1 MARIVAPQTLGQNA
15 RTKKHEGTMGMDI
28 GAGDSTNWDLLLA
41 GLNHLDIG
49 FTVVDAQLRL
59 VAGNRRFQALVEY
72 PDHLMRPGTS
82 IAEGFRFLAERGEY
96 GPGNVDE
103 QVHQRMELAAT
114 FQAHRFERVRP
125 DGVILEVV
133 GQPLPGG
140 GMVTTYTDVTV
151 PRQREH
157 ALKELSAQLEGK
169 VQERTAQL
177 AQREQELAQKAAL
190 LELVMDS
197 VNQGISYMDR
207 DLKLVLCNGRFGEL
221 LQLPPELTRPGTS
234 MQDMGYYNA
243 LRGEYGPGDVEAL
256 VRERVELARQGVAH
270 RFERTRPDSGV
281 TLEIIGN
288 PTHDG
293 GMVTTY
299 ADISERR
306 AAEAQVRELNAS
318 LEQRVQERTEAL
330 EEAMGRLQRTQ
341 EELAHSSA
349 RATLSALIAS
359 VAHDLS
365 TPLGN
370 GLMAATTCQDASRR
384 FQARMQQAEPLRK
397 SELVGF
403 VQEVRDGAMLVER
416 NLFRAVEL
424 VGKLKQ
430 VAVDQVSEQR
440 RRFDAAHTIT
450 EVLDTLRPSLKHKV
464 QQLALELEAGVWMDS
479 FPGALGQVLINL
491 VNNAFLHAFDGLDRG
506 TVRVGLRA
514 LHDQR
519 VELVVADDGVGM
531 TEQVQACLLQPFF
544 STKIGQ
550 GGTGLGVT
558 IVDDLV
564 RNALGGTLS
573 VQSTAGQGS
582 RFCVVLPQVAPVIA
596 QVG

>member
-1 MARIVAPQTLGQNA
+1 
-15 RTKKHEGTMGMDI
+15 MDL

-59 VAGNRRFQALVEY
+59 VAANRRFQELLDY
-72 PDHLMRPGTS
+72 PDRLMVPGTS
-82 IAEGFRFLAERGEY
+82 NADGFRFLAERGEY
-96 GPGNVDE
+96 GPGDVEE
-103 QVHQRMELAAT
+103 QVRLRMELGAK
-114 FQAHRFERVRP
+114 FLAHRFERVRP

-151 PRQREH
+151 PRQREQ
-157 ALKELSAQLEGK
+157 ALQELSEQLERK

-197 VNQGISYMDR
+197 VNQGISYVNK
-207 DLKLVLCNGRFGEL
+207 DLELVMCNRRFGEL
-221 LQLPPELTRPGTS
+221 LQLPPELAQPGVS
-234 MQDMGYYNA
+234 MQAMAQHNA
-243 LRGEYGPGDVEAL
+243 RRGEYGPGDVDEL
-256 VRERVELARQGVAH
+256 VRQRVELARQCLPH
-270 RFERTRPDSGV
+270 RFERTRPSDGV
-281 TLEIIGN
+281 TLEVIGN
-288 PTHDG
+288 PTQDG

-299 ADISERR
+299 ADISARR
-306 AAEAQVRELNAS
+306 AAEQQIRELNAS
-318 LEQRVQERTEAL
+318 LEQRVQERTQAL
-330 EEAMGRLQRTQ
+330 EEASLRLQRMQ

-359 VAHDLS
+359 VAHELS

-384 FQARMQQAEPLRK
+384 FQERMGGEPLRK

-403 VQEVRDGAMLVER
+403 VQEIRDGSMLVER

-440 RRFDAAHTIT
+440 RRFDAGHTIT
-450 EVLDTLRPSLKHKV
+450 EVLDTLRPSLRNKV
-464 QQLALELEAGVWMDS
+464 QQLELALESGVWMDS

-491 VNNAFLHAFDGLDRG
+491 VNNAFLHAFDGLERG
-506 TVRVGLRA
+506 TVSIGLRA
-514 LHDQR
+514 MPDQC
-519 VELVVADDGVGM
+519 VELQVQDDGVGM
-531 TEQVQACLLQPFF
+531 SPQVQARLLQPFF

-564 RNALGGTLS
+564 RNALGGALF
-573 VQSTAGQGS
+573 VESTPGQGS
-582 RFCVVLPQVAPVIA
+582 RFRMVLPRVAPAIV
-596 QVG
+596 QVE

>member
-1 MARIVAPQTLGQNA
+1 
-15 RTKKHEGTMGMDI
+15 MDI
-28 GAGDSTNWDLLLA
+28 GTADSTNWDLLLA

-59 VAGNRRFQALVEY
+59 VAANRRFQELLDY
-72 PDHLMRPGTS
+72 PDRLMVPGTS
-82 IAEGFRFLAERGEY
+82 NAEGFRFLAERGEY
-96 GPGNVDE
+96 GPGDVDE
-103 QVHQRMELAAT
+103 QVRMRMELG
-114 FQAHRFERVRP
+114 FKFLAHRFERVRP
-125 DGVILEVV
+125 DGIILEVV

-151 PRQREH
+151 PRQREQ
-157 ALKELSAQLEGK
+157 ALRELSAQLEGK

-190 LELVMDS
+190 LELVMNS
-197 VNQGISYMDR
+197 VNQGISYVNK
-207 DLKLVLCNGRFGEL
+207 DLDLVMCNRRFGEL
-221 LQLPPELTRPGTS
+221 MQLPPELARPGVN
-234 MQDMGYYNA
+234 MRALAYHNA
-243 LRGEYGPGDVEAL
+243 RRGEYGPGDVEEL
-256 VRERVELARQGVAH
+256 VRQRVELARQCLPH
-270 RFERTRPDSGV
+270 RFERTRPADGV
-281 TLEIIGN
+281 TLEVIGN
-288 PTHDG
+288 PTQDG

-299 ADISERR
+299 ADITERR
-306 AAEAQVRELNAS
+306 AAEQQVRELNAS
-318 LEQRVQERTEAL
+318 LEQRVQERTHAL
-330 EEAMGRLQRTQ
+330 EEASLRLQRMQ

-359 VAHDLS
+359 VAHELS

-370 GLMAATTCQDASRR
+370 GLMAATTCQDSSRR
-384 FQARMQQAEPLRK
+384 FHERMQGEALRK

-403 VQEVRDGAMLVER
+403 VQEIRDGSMLVER

-440 RRFDAAHTIT
+440 RRFDAGHTIT
-450 EVLDTLRPSLKHKV
+450 EVLDTLRPSLRNKV
-464 QQLALELEAGVWMDS
+464 QQLELRLESGVWMDS

-506 TVRVGLRA
+506 TVGIVLRA
-514 LHDQR
+514 LPDQWIELQ
-519 VELVVADDGVGM
+519 VEDDGVGM
-531 TEQVQACLLQPFF
+531 SPQVQARLLQPFF

-550 GGTGLGVT
+550 GGTGLGIN

-564 RNALGGTLS
+564 RNALGGSLS
-573 VQSTAGQGS
+573 VESREGHGS
-582 RFCVVLPQVAPVIA
+582 CFRMVLPRVAPAIA
-596 QVG
+596 QVE

>member
-1 MARIVAPQTLGQNA
+1 MELGA
-15 RTKKHEGTMGMDI
+15 
-28 GAGDSTNWDLLLA
+28 ADSTNWDLLLA

-59 VAGNRRFQALVEY
+59 VAANRRFQELLDY
-72 PDHLMRPGTS
+72 PDWLLVPGTS
-82 IAEGFRFLAERGEY
+82 NAEGFRFLAQRGEY
-96 GPGNVDE
+96 GPGDVEE
-103 QVHQRMELAAT
+103 QVRQRMALG
-114 FQAHRFERVRP
+114 FQFLPHRFERVRP
-125 DGVILEVV
+125 DGIILEVV

-151 PRQREH
+151 PRQREQ
-157 ALKELSAQLEGK
+157 ALKELSAQLECK

-177 AQREQELAQKAAL
+177 ALREQELAQKAAL
-190 LELVMDS
+190 LELVMNS
-197 VNQGISYMDR
+197 VNQGISYVNKD
-207 DLKLVLCNGRFGEL
+207 LVLEMCNQRFGEL

-234 MQDMGYYNA
+234 MQAMGYHNA
-243 LRGEYGPGDVEAL
+243 RRGEYGPGDVDEL
-256 VRERVELARQGVAH
+256 VRQRVELARQCLPH
-270 RFERTRPDSGV
+270 RFERTRPADGV
-281 TLEIIGN
+281 SLEIIGN
-288 PTHDG
+288 PTQDG

-299 ADISERR
+299 ADITERR
-306 AAEAQVRELNAS
+306 AAEEKIRELNAS
-318 LEQRVQERTEAL
+318 LEQRVQERTQAL
-330 EEAMGRLQRTQ
+330 EEAMFKLQRTQ
-341 EELAHSSA
+341 DELAHSSA

-359 VAHDLS
+359 VAHELS

-370 GLMAATTCQDASRR
+370 GLMAATTCQDASKR
-384 FQARMQQAEPLRK
+384 FHERMQDGLLRK

-403 VQEVRDGAMLVER
+403 VQEIRDGSMLVER

-440 RRFDAAHTIT
+440 RRFDAGHTIV
-450 EVLDTLRPSLKHKV
+450 EVLDTLRPSLRSKV
-464 QQLALELEAGVWMDS
+464 QQLHLELETGVWMDS

-506 TVRVGLRA
+506 TVHIGLRT
-514 LHDQR
+514 LSDQR

-531 TEQVQACLLQPFF
+531 TAQVQACLLQPFF

-550 GGTGLGVT
+550 GGTGLGIT

-564 RNALGGTLS
+564 RKALGGVLS
-573 VQSTAGQGS
+573 VQSVPGEGS
-582 RFCVVLPQVAPVIA
+582 SFRMVLPRAAPAIA
-596 QVG
+596 PGE